1 MLFLIIKWKLYN
13 LSIKKTVFCLNIFSE
28 TSWFKYLPPCIAQCF
43 IYLWCHAGTQVS
55 WPATRAVVSSCRQSQ
70 MIQTSPVEWSCS
82 LRWRQTVISS
92 LMSAFSSTW
101 NSTWDPLDETDHSNL
116 QEEVFFGRFFVV
128 FLFCFFQKKENTLQF
143 QGFSFVFWEA
153 VTQPKLTVCDRASAQ
168 TAEGDNQRGA
178 CSLQGLSFPLN
189 LHMAQSR
196 YFPETFQRDTCP
208 SRATVEPNSESLSQ
222 PWKWCIIATSEV
234 QMFSQQDSFQHLLW
248 AHFYQSLEVF
258 SS

>member
-1 MLFLIIKWKLYN
+1 MLSSPLKLP
-13 LSIKKTVFCLNIFSE
+13 TVSDDPDITCWVELQPE
-28 TSWFKYLPPCIAQCF
+28 VTSNSYF
-43 IYLWCHAGTQVS
+43 IPRV
-55 WPATRAVVSSCRQSQ
+55 
-70 MIQTSPVEWSCS
+70 
-82 LRWRQTVISS
+82 
-92 LMSAFSSTW
+92 
-101 NSTWDPLDETDHSNL
+101 
-116 QEEVFFGRFFVV
+116 
-128 FLFCFFQKKENTLQF
+128 CFFQHMKLNLRPIRWNWSLQPPRRGFFGGDFLLFFFLKENTSQF

-208 SRATVEPNSESLSQ
+208 SRATVEPNSKSLSQ

-248 AHFYQSLEVF
+248 AHFYQSLEAF
-258 SS
+258 SSKERQKWGKLS

>member
-1 MLFLIIKWKLYN
+1 
-13 LSIKKTVFCLNIFSE
+13 
-28 TSWFKYLPPCIAQCF
+28 
-43 IYLWCHAGTQVS
+43 
-55 WPATRAVVSSCRQSQ
+55 

-92 LMSAFSSTW
+92 LTSAFSSTW

-116 QEEVFFGRFFVV
+116 QEEGFFGRFFCWFF
-128 FLFCFFQKKENTLQF
+128 FLFFFPKKGKNFTVSRFFFCFLRSGYTT
-143 QGFSFVFWEA
+143 EA
-153 VTQPKLTVCDRASAQ
+153 NCLWRD
-168 TAEGDNQRGA
+168 DQRGA

-258 SS
+258 TS